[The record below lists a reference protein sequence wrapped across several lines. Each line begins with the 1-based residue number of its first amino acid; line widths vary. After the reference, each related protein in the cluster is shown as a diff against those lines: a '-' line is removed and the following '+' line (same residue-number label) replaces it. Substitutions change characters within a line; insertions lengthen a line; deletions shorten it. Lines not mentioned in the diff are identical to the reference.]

1 MPDAEWNR
9 EMIFRAYEMARSG
22 ATLNKICNTIG
33 ISRQTVRT
41 WRIRGERKTFFAA
54 IDYARKMRDSSST
67 GKFLNYV
74 YKQLPGELQAL
85 WEEIV
90 NIHEDQTVTK
100 KFDKIE
106 ALLRKKGKRARQHL
120 FIHSWVMSNF
130 NASEACRKVNISRAT
145 FQNWMEEANF
155 RDLIDEVHFHKKNFV
170 EGGLMSLIEQG
181 DTSATIFANRTLN
194 RDRGYNEK
202 VEVEHTHQHSI
213 ATFNVEQVLDRVNA
227 AAKREILQ
235 AIRDIKGEK
244 ALPAIAGQSAEDET
258 GEVIDA
264 EIVSEEEQL

>member
-1 MPDAEWNR
+1 M
-9 EMIFRAYEMARSG
+9 
-22 ATLNKICNTIG
+22 
-33 ISRQTVRT
+33 
-41 WRIRGERKTFFAA
+41 
-54 IDYARKMRDSSST
+54 
-67 GKFLNYV
+67 
-74 YKQLPGELQAL
+74 

-106 ALLRKKGKRARQHL
+106 ALLRKGKRARQHL